1 MGRHCT
7 YSSDSKES
15 CSAWAI
21 KGSRYCFFH
30 DPDKEEAR
38 KQARFR
44 GGVLKPRMGDGPI
57 RLESAKDVSGFV
69 AELINGV
76 RMRKVDKATASI
88 LSTLSQTLLRSLEV
102 GDLEERLGQLESE
115 TEGKK

>member
-1 MGRHCT
+1 MGN
-7 YSSDSKES
+7 
-15 CSAWAI
+15 

-88 LSTLSQTLLRSLEV
+88 LSTLSKHFFGPWRWATLRSGWDSLNPRRK
-102 GDLEERLGQLESE
+102 ERN
-115 TEGKK
+115 KWRD